1 MNKKGQFSIIAALL
15 VAGVLVTTVIATYSI
30 IRNSPAV
37 QDQPQLLSAIDETNL
52 AIRGVLGY
60 TVGYY
65 GSVLCVTGDSS
76 YANTLAT
83 NYLKSGLEN
92 VASIH
97 PDWGTSFNLTQN
109 NVRAYWY
116 TNSSY
121 CTGNLTVSYDLV
133 GLGVKG
139 IEYKTACRLQVN
151 VENTTVS
158 SQIRLTVSKDE
169 GEPLINLGPQ
179 NFKFYNY
186 TYANSTWS
194 YVNPS
199 NIQAAFAN
207 GTYAIDAPTGVDT
220 RFCVVEVSDSRGL
233 IVTASS
239 YSRYVCTP
247 TWNSTLYSQL
257 ANATVAVEL
266 IQNGT
271 VRWLGQSLTTQAE
284 PIPPVPMKSIRV
296 NETINNVNQEVPF
309 QVEDWESEYRVP
321 LGLTSNTSL
330 FGRNNMIVFLV
341 NNNANYNVSRITI
354 WWDGS
359 DTAVQTPYSIYDPAT
374 SPFRNSSLGKLSN
387 GILNLT
393 ITGTPVFTV
402 NSVLAGSN
410 VNGTASFLRANGMNT
425 SNGAAESYPILNGIV
440 RDIVHQEGEWGSGGI
455 VQTSLPFASY
465 VDSFNN
471 TVTQWSTNGTTP
483 FLSNDT
489 SYIYT
494 NVTNSVEGWFGFQN
508 LTNGLA
514 PTVTSAKIQFYTY
527 CSGGDDY
534 FQFQL
539 NNGTSTSSYISISS
553 LNNTN
558 YTIKEYDLTSMH
570 MLDTVD
576 AINNAKIQLKYVK
589 VGGTASQ
596 VYVQWARLNLTL
608 SVAVPNVYSQIIVT
622 LPANATYYT
631 YQLRLMFMNSTQK
644 RSITDLCPVQLTA
657 INSSIVSALTEN
669 GTNVNGYP
677 IVTVSSQ
684 TVLFYNSSSSLN
696 FTPHH
701 WSQFNS
707 STSSGTGMMF
717 TNDTNKQLYYFDTI
731 AKNPTGAIRVT
742 PSARTIELLPVTMNP
757 VTFTDAL
764 DISWQGAIA
773 TFRTGMTPIYTETA
787 GNGTGLWILAEYPP
801 SVNIT
806 SES

>member
-15 VAGVLVTTVIATYSI
+15 VAGVLITTVITTYSI
-30 IRNSPAV
+30 IRNSQM

-52 AIRGVLGY
+52 AIKGVLGY

-65 GSVLCVTGDSS
+65 GSVLRVTGDSS

-92 VASIH
+92 VASMH

-121 CTGNLTVSYDLV
+121 CTGDLTVSYDLV

-139 IEYKTACRLQVN
+139 IEYKTACRLQIN

-158 SQIRLTVSKDE
+158 NQIRLTVSKDE
-169 GEPLINLGPQ
+169 GEPLINLGTQ

-207 GTYAIDAPTGVDT
+207 GTYAIDAPTGVDA
-220 RFCVVEVSDSRGL
+220 RFCVVEVADSRGL

-266 IQNGT
+266 LQNGT
-271 VRWLGQSLTTQAE
+271 VRWLGQSLTTQAA

-330 FGRNNMIVFLV
+330 FRRNNMIVFLV
-341 NNNANYNVSRITI
+341 DNNANYNVSKITI

-359 DTAVQTPYSIYDPAT
+359 DTAVQTPYSMYNPAT
-374 SPFRNSSLGKLSN
+374 SPLKNSSPGKLSN

-393 ITGTPVFTV
+393 ITGTPVFIVDST
-402 NSVLAGSN
+402 LAGSN
-410 VNGTASFLRANGMNT
+410 VNGTVAFLRANGMNT

-440 RDIVHQEGEWGSGGI
+440 RDIAHQEGEWSGGI
-455 VQTSLPFASY
+455 SEYLWVNAKTSSY
-465 VDSFNN
+465 QDWTKSGNSPYLNDNDNN
-471 TVTQWSTNGTTP
+471 
-483 FLSNDT
+483 
-489 SYIYT
+489 YIYD
-494 NVTNSVEGWFGFQN
+494 NVDNHVEGWFSFQN
-508 LTNGLA
+508 ISTKIDNA
-514 PTVTSAKIQFYTY
+514 NVKIQFQSY
-527 CSGGDDY
+527 CQNGGNEY
-534 FQFQL
+534 FQFAVD
-539 NNGTSTSSYISISS
+539 NGTATSAYINITSLDSSYAW
-553 LNNTN
+553 
-558 YTIKEYDLTSMH
+558 KEYDVSDLLRTSQ
-570 MLDTVD
+570 
-576 AINNAKIQLKYVK
+576 AIDNARVRIRYKFNSGASDRVYIRRCRLYV
-589 VGGTASQ
+589 T
-596 VYVQWARLNLTL
+596 TC
-608 SVAVPNVYSQIIVT
+608 PNVYSQIIVT
-622 LPANATYYT
+622 LPANTTYYT
-631 YQLRLMFMNSTQK
+631 YQLRLMFMNTMPN
-644 RSITDLCPVQLTA
+644 RTITDLCPVQLTA

-684 TVLFYNSSSSLN
+684 TGLFYNSSSSLN

-731 AKNPTGAIRVT
+731 AKNTTGAIRVT
-742 PSARTIELLPVTMNP
+742 PTARTIELLPVTMNP
-757 VTFTDAL
+757 VNFTDAL

-773 TFRTGMTPIYTETA
+773 TFRTGITPIYTETA
-787 GNGTGLWILAEYPP
+787 GMGTGLWVLAEYPP

>member
-15 VAGVLVTTVIATYSI
+15 VAGVLITTVITTYSI
-30 IRNSPAV
+30 IRNS
-37 QDQPQLLSAIDETNL
+37 QMHDQPQLLSAIDETNL
-52 AIRGVLGY
+52 AIKGVLGY

-65 GSVLCVTGDSS
+65 GSVLRVTGDSS

-97 PDWGTSFNLTQN
+97 PDWGTSVNLTQN

-139 IEYKTACRLQVN
+139 IEYKTACRLQIN

-158 SQIRLTVSKDE
+158 NQIRLTVSKDE
-169 GEPLINLGPQ
+169 GEPLINLGTQ

-207 GTYAIDAPTGVDT
+207 GTYAIDAPTGVDA
-220 RFCVVEVSDSRGL
+220 RFCVVEVADSRGL

-266 IQNGT
+266 LQNGT
-271 VRWLGQSLTTQAE
+271 VRWLGQSLTTQAA

-330 FGRNNMIVFLV
+330 FRRNNMIVFLV
-341 NNNANYNVSRITI
+341 NNNANYNVSKITV

-374 SPFRNSSLGKLSN
+374 SPLKNSSPGKLSN

-402 NSVLAGSN
+402 DSTLEGSN
-410 VNGTASFLRANGMNT
+410 VNGTAAFLRANGRNT
-425 SNGAAESYPILNGIV
+425 TNGAAESYPILNGIV
-440 RDIVHQEGEWGSGGI
+440 RDIAHQEGEWSGGI
-455 VQTSLPFASY
+455 SEYLWVNAKTSSY
-465 VDSFNN
+465 QDWTKSGSSPYLNDNDNN
-471 TVTQWSTNGTTP
+471 
-483 FLSNDT
+483 
-489 SYIYT
+489 YIYE
-494 NVTNSVEGWFGFQN
+494 NVDNHVEGWFSFQN
-508 LTNGLA
+508 ISTRIDNA
-514 PTVTSAKIQFYTY
+514 NVKIQFQSY
-527 CSGGDDY
+527 CQNGGNEY
-534 FQFQL
+534 FQFAVD
-539 NNGTSTSSYISISS
+539 NGTATSPYINITSLDGSYAW
-553 LNNTN
+553 
-558 YTIKEYDLTSMH
+558 KEYDVSDLLRTSQ
-570 MLDTVD
+570 
-576 AINNAKIQLKYVK
+576 AIDNARVRIRYKFNSGASDRVYIRRCRLYV
-589 VGGTASQ
+589 T
-596 VYVQWARLNLTL
+596 TC
-608 SVAVPNVYSQIIVT
+608 PNVYSQIIVT
-622 LPANATYYT
+622 LPANTTYYT
-631 YQLRLMFMNSTQK
+631 YQLRLMFMNTMPN
-644 RSITDLCPVQLTA
+644 RTITDLCPVQLTA

-684 TVLFYNSSSSLN
+684 TGLFYNSSSSLN

-707 STSSGTGMMF
+707 STSSGTGIMF

-731 AKNPTGAIRVT
+731 AKNTTGAIRVT
-742 PSARTIELLPVTMNP
+742 PTARTIELLPVTMNP
-757 VTFTDAL
+757 VNFTDAL

-773 TFRTGMTPIYTETA
+773 TFRTGITPIYTETA
-787 GNGTGLWILAEYPP
+787 GMGTGLWVLAEYPP

>member
-52 AIRGVLGY
+52 AIKGVLGY

-65 GSVLCVTGDSS
+65 GSVLRVTGDSS

-97 PDWGTSFNLTQN
+97 PDWGTSVNLTQN

-139 IEYKTACRLQVN
+139 IEYKTACRLQIN
-151 VENTTVS
+151 VGNTTVS
-158 SQIRLTVSKDE
+158 NQIRLTVSKDE
-169 GEPLINLGPQ
+169 GEPLINLGTQ

-207 GTYAIDAPTGVDT
+207 GTYAIDTPTGVDA
-220 RFCVVEVSDSRGL
+220 RFCVVEVADSRGL

-247 TWNSTLYSQL
+247 TWNSNLYSQL

-266 IQNGT
+266 LQNGT
-271 VRWLGQSLTTQAE
+271 VRWLGQSLATQAA

-330 FGRNNMIVFLV
+330 FRRNNMIVFLV
-341 NNNANYNVSRITI
+341 NNNANYNVSKITI

-393 ITGTPVFTV
+393 ITGRPIFIVDST
-402 NSVLAGSN
+402 LAGSN
-410 VNGTASFLRANGMNT
+410 VNGTVAFLRANGMNT
-425 SNGAAESYPILNGIV
+425 SNGADESYPILNGIV
-440 RDIVHQEGEWGSGGI
+440 RDIAHQEGEWSAGI
-455 VQTSLPFASY
+455 SEYLWVDAYDNSSSAWTEQGNNPYLNNNDNSY
-465 VDSFNN
+465 VYDG
-471 TVTQWSTNGTTP
+471 V
-483 FLSNDT
+483 DDH
-489 SYIYT
+489 
-494 NVTNSVEGWFGFQN
+494 VEGWFSFQN
-508 LTNGLA
+508 ISTKIDNA
-514 PTVTSAKIQFYTY
+514 SVKIQFECY
-527 CSGGDDY
+527 CRNGGNEY
-534 FQFQL
+534 FQFEIH
-539 NNGTSTSSYISISS
+539 NGTATSGYFNVTSLDSS
-553 LNNTN
+553 WRDPLR
-558 YTIKEYDLTSMH
+558 YKEYDISDLLRTSQ
-570 MLDTVD
+570 
-576 AINNAKIQLKYVK
+576 AIDNARVRIRYKFNS
-589 VGGTASQ
+589 GASDR
-596 VYVQWARLNLTL
+596 VYIRRCRLFVTTC
-608 SVAVPNVYSQIIVT
+608 PNVYSQIIVT
-622 LPANATYYT
+622 LPANTTYYT
-631 YQLRLMFMNSTQK
+631 YQLRLMFMNTMPN
-644 RSITDLCPVQLTA
+644 RTITDLCPVQLTA
-657 INSSIVSALTEN
+657 INGSIVSALTEN

-684 TVLFYNSSSSLN
+684 TGLFYNSSSSLN

-707 STSSGTGMMF
+707 STFSGTGMMF

-731 AKNPTGAIRVT
+731 AKNTTGAIRVT

-757 VTFTDAL
+757 VNFTDAL